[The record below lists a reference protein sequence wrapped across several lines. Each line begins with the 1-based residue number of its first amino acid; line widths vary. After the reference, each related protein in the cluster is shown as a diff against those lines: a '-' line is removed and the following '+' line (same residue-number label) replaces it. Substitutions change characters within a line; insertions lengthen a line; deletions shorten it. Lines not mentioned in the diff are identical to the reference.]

1 MEIWN
6 KDDDFRKEY
15 VRCNTRSTLRR
26 LRTLDGRSLGPDEEP
41 PVISYMVNDRLKK
54 NNSVAPT
61 STLEQEKQVAPVKA
75 EISDKSVAKVEE
87 RKNKKA
93 KTKDPAQHASS
104 GNGPTTIP
112 GWVEVEE
119 EREEEKR
126 EEEKKLSKEEE
137 ELARKAEELRK
148 EEAAAKLKEQRRLEE
163 MAKSKE
169 TQEWRK
175 RTAERTKARAAI
187 KAQKEAEEKQ
197 KVKFGKFTSNLYFEV
212 AYFMCS
218 KDINISVFVLV
229 DGWVYMSFK

>member
-75 EISDKSVAKVEE
+75 EIPDKSAAKVEE
-87 RKNKKA
+87 RENKKA
-93 KTKDPAQHASS
+93 KTKNPAKHASS
-104 GNGPTTIP
+104 GNGPTTIS

-119 EREEEKR
+119 EKV
-126 EEEKKLSKEEE
+126 EEKKLTKEEE

-163 MAKSKE
+163 KVKAKE
-169 TQEWRK
+169 AQDRK
-175 RTAERTKARAAI
+175 KRYAEKSQVRAAI

-197 KVKFGKFTSNLYFEV
+197 KVKFWEV
-212 AYFMCS
+212 YKVIYILNYHISYFMCA
-218 KDINISVFVLV
+218 LALTHL
-229 DGWVYMSFK
+229 FKRY